1 MDSEGYEVLG
11 IKLTQNL
18 EDIMMLN
25 YEVLLSKIKKY
36 IYNNVDKWEQL
47 QLSMG

>member
-1 MDSEGYEVLG
+1 MKYLG

-47 QLSMG
+47 KLSMG